1 MQKKRGLKVKRGK
14 KISFFKKKKKKKK
27 KIAPAEIR
35 THDLPRDK
43 PTP

>member
-1 MQKKRGLKVKRGK
+1 MQKKRFEGEKRIK
-14 KISFFKKKKKKKK
+14 NIFFQKKKKKKK

>member
-1 MQKKRGLKVKRGK
+1 MQKKRFEGEKRIK
-14 KISFFKKKKKKKK
+14 KIFFQKKKKKKKK
-27 KIAPAEIR
+27 KFAPAEIR